1 MAADNRRSIH
11 LYDGPSIQVD
21 GSAASARET
30 SGWDL
35 TAFER
40 RALELFAGGMPRRE
54 IAHQL
59 NRAPKTISNSLTAAR
74 DKLGA
79 RSLAEAAA
87 LIAAETVSLS
97 LRASS

>member
-1 MAADNRRSIH
+1 MYLLAPA
-11 LYDGPSIQVD
+11 
-21 GSAASARET
+21 AREI
-30 SGWDL
+30 SGSNL

-40 RALELFAGGMPRRE
+40 RALELFAAGLQRRE
-54 IAHQL
+54 IAQEL

-87 LIAAETVSLS
+87 LIAAEAVSLA
-97 LRASS
+97 LKANT